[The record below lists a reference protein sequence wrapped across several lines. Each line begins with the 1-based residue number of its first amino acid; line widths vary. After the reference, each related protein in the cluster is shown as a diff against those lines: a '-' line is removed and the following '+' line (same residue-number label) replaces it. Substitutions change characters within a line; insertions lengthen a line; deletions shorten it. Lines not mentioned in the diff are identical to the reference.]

1 MGERVVAIAL
11 RKDSVDGVAYIS
23 GLRMAVHDGPC
34 VSDMAANFAEPL
46 APTCT
51 QEYEGLRDLY
61 GRRRECCGREPH
73 DVTHTA
79 RAVYDAL
86 MDGPCVLR
94 LPDATTFAALNKFL
108 QRTLGVAGVT
118 SVAAKLRRIEMAD
131 PPVAADDAFF
141 KRPAES
147 VGITRDSVAAGI
159 FLSVVIVWCSV
170 TAVTLAGSLFVRPD
184 VLWMEQ
190 QMTAEISINRFL
202 DKIALLSGTFSWLHW
217 DVFAPERQHEYAIA
231 TLRIERPDLD
241 LTADALPP
249 TAAIPRS
256 VWATVRWGCVW
267 PAWYARQLAS
277 YVEAECAQ
285 IDGVEAYLGGRTGFP
300 RRNALD
306 GAADL
311 FDALHEGIL
320 KFRQELRAARYGDAD
335 AGAGVTRAEPTAA
348 PAQQE
353 PVAVATKVASTD
365 WTATFLWALCAAM
378 LVFMSAV
385 GAPALARTVYTMT
398 RK

>member
-23 GLRMAVHDGPC
+23 GLRMAVHGGARVCNTD
-34 VSDMAANFAEPL
+34 VNFAEQR
-46 APTCT
+46 APPCT

-61 GRRRECCGREPH
+61 GRGRECCGRERH
-73 DVTHTA
+73 DVMLTA
-79 RAVYDAL
+79 RVVYGAL

-94 LPDATTFAALNKFL
+94 LPDATTLAALNKFL
-108 QRTLGVAGVT
+108 QRTLGVAGVP
-118 SVAAKLRRIEMAD
+118 SVATKLRRIEMAD

-141 KRPAES
+141 KRPAVP
-147 VGITRDSVAAGI
+147 VGSTAKSLAEGVVKG
-159 FLSVVIVWCSV
+159 VIVCVCMMAVALACS
-170 TAVTLAGSLFVRPD
+170 LSDRPD
-184 VLWMEQ
+184 IVRMQ
-190 QMTAEISINRFL
+190 QQISAEISVAHFL
-202 DKIALLSGTFSWLHW
+202 DNVELLSGTFSWLHW
-217 DVFAPERQHEYAIA
+217 DVLAAERQHEYAIA